1 MAEKITSIR
10 IDKELWKKAKILAIR
25 RGVVL
30 KKLVEEL
37 LSSEV
42 EADELTRKLNFSQEL
57 MKQLKDAR
65 SKGKV
70 PFVISSRKSSVEL
83 IKEGRGD

>member
-10 IDKELWKKAKILAIR
+10 IEEELWKKAKILAVK
-25 RGVVL
+25 RGIVL
-30 KKLVEEL
+30 KNLVEEL

-42 EADELTRKLNFSQEL
+42 EADELTKSLSFSQQL
-57 MKQLKDAR
+57 MDDLRDAR
-65 SKGKV
+65 TKGKV

-83 IKEGRGD
+83 IKEGRGY